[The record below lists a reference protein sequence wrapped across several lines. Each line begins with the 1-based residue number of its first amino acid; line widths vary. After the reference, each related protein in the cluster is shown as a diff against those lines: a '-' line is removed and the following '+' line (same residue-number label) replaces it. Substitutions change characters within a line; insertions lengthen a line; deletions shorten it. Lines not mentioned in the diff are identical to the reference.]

1 MSSEAMLTRGDR
13 AIEAEREGRIDLA
26 AAHRIAVLEG
36 LHEGTWNHFSL
47 AVPGDPE
54 RMLITP
60 GYIHWSQVT
69 ASGLRVLGPDAAAV
83 EAEGGI
89 TWIGYR
95 IHYPIHQLRPDAACV
110 VHAHPPYATAL
121 ACLEDSRL
129 DMAEQN
135 ALTFAGRIAYNDV
148 YDRAVATDL
157 GAGRAMVEAL
167 DGKDVL
173 FLANH
178 GVLVVGPTVAAALTD
193 LYVLERA
200 CRVQLIARASGG
212 ALRHVPE
219 DVVAAYEPSGGY
231 RDHHF
236 AAMKR
241 VLDATQPDYRD

>member
-1 MSSEAMLTRGDR
+1 
-13 AIEAEREGRIDLA
+13 
-26 AAHRIAVLEG
+26 
-36 LHEGTWNHFSL
+36 
-47 AVPGDPE
+47 
-54 RMLITP
+54 MLITP
-60 GYIHWSQVT
+60 GDIHWSQVT
-69 ASGLRVLGPDAAAV
+69 ASGLRVMGPDAAAA
-83 EAEGGI
+83 EAEGGV
-89 TWIGYR
+89 TWVGYR
-95 IHYPIHQLRPDAACV
+95 IHYPIHQLRPDAACI

-121 ACLEDSRL
+121 ASLEDGRL
-129 DMAEQN
+129 EMAEQN
-135 ALTFAGRIAYNDV
+135 ALTFKGRIAYNDV

-173 FLANH
+173 FLKNH

-212 ALRHVPE
+212 RLQHVPADAVDE
-219 DVVAAYEPSGGY
+219 YEPAGGY
-231 RDHHF
+231 REEHL